1 MKIWNSVLHPPRFS
15 LGKRITLIPP
25 HLTDTTTAHFTCAFT
40 PLSPLSTKRNW
51 KLWFFPLRYGI
62 RSGNGNIL
70 LCHKLGIR
78 SLLSWRFLS
87 CGQSLLSSLMYWH
100 FYLEANVQ
108 KKLGFALNW
117 RLWKDSFWGKIKE
130 GKKDWYVHS
139 VYKSIKNVSF
149 SLLIENE
156 PFLVNFIHCACFFTL
171 RKRRKNWMNV
181 SLPYSHPKSLLF
193 LMIRLWWKEALMRR
207 FCLLSF
213 SGAPLSYEKS
223 SDVLTKSHWQLHAG
237 MMSSVINALDLNHI
251 LLNQR
256 PIKNMGIKL
265 FLTNAFQ
272 SLYSS

>member
-108 KKLGFALNW
+108 KKN
-117 RLWKDSFWGKIKE
+117 
-130 GKKDWYVHS
+130 
-139 VYKSIKNVSF
+139 
-149 SLLIENE
+149 
-156 PFLVNFIHCACFFTL
+156 
-171 RKRRKNWMNV
+171 
-181 SLPYSHPKSLLF
+181 
-193 LMIRLWWKEALMRR
+193 
-207 FCLLSF
+207 
-213 SGAPLSYEKS
+213 
-223 SDVLTKSHWQLHAG
+223 
-237 MMSSVINALDLNHI
+237 LDLRWIGGCEKI
-251 LLNQR
+251 LFEVRSKREKRIGTYTVCTNR
-256 PIKNMGIKL
+256 SKTSHFHYWSKMSL
-265 FLTNAFQ
+265 F
-272 SLYSS
+272 